1 MNNSSH
7 NLNFH
12 FTIFLR
18 SLIFVVS
25 EEYLYS
31 NLIQILNGWLTGIRD
46 VITEA
51 YIVKSYSD
59 LSLSNA
65 ARNKIFHY
73 FMKE

>member
-31 NLIQILNGWLTGIRD
+31 NLIQILNRWLAGTRD
-46 VITEA
+46 VVITEA
-51 YIVKSYSD
+51 YIFISYSD
-59 LSLSNA
+59 LNLYNT
-65 ARNKIFHY
+65 RDKIFH
-73 FMKE
+73 